1 MIICVTGTNTDV
13 GKTIAT
19 AALASVIDQAGY
31 NVIAAKPVQTG
42 TTTDPGDAAT
52 VTRLTGLPTVQ
63 GWGFPEPLAPNL
75 AARRAGEQAPS
86 LREVVQWV
94 RDLDAPDRTVLVE
107 GAGGLLV
114 RIGDDY
120 SLADVAVELDAP
132 LVVVTSLGLGS
143 LNLAELTCVHARQ
156 RGLDVLGLVGGAMP
170 AEPDLATALNVEE
183 LPRVTGVPYLGSLP
197 AGAGKLSP
205 KDFAAMAQEVLGPHA
220 RRFTP

>member
-19 AALASVIDQAGY
+19 AALASVVDQAGY
-31 NVIAAKPVQTG
+31 DVVAAKPVQTG

-52 VTRLTGLPTVQ
+52 VSKLTGLPTAQ

-75 AARRAGEQAPS
+75 AARRAGEQAPT
-86 LREVVQWV
+86 LNEVVQWV
-94 RDLDAPDRTVLVE
+94 RDLDAPNRTVLVE

-114 RIGDDY
+114 RIGEDY
-120 SLADVAVELDAP
+120 SLADVAAELRAP

-156 RGLDVLGLVGGAMP
+156 RGLNVLGLIGGSMP
-170 AEPDLATALNVEE
+170 AEPDLATELNVDE
-183 LPRVTGVPYLGSLP
+183 LPRVTGVDYLGSLP
-197 AGAGKLSP
+197 AGAGTLSP
-205 KDFAAMAQEVLGPHA
+205 EDFAAMAHEVLGPHA
-220 RRFTP
+220 RAFTP